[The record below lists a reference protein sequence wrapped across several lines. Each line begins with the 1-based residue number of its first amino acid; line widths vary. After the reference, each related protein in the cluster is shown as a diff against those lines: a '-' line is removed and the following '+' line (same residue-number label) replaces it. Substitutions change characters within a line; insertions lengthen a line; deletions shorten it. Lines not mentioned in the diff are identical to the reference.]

1 MELAVRYELDR
12 DGWWVA
18 SVPTIPGC
26 HTQGRTLPQ
35 ARGRIRECLALYMPK
50 AEADAA
56 RFIDEISLPPQ
67 ISEAFRKISEYG
79 IHHGVDVE
87 ILLDSQPS

>member
-1 MELAVRYELDR
+1 
-12 DGWWVA
+12 
-18 SVPTIPGC
+18 
-26 HTQGRTLPQ
+26 
-35 ARGRIRECLALYMPK
+35 MPK